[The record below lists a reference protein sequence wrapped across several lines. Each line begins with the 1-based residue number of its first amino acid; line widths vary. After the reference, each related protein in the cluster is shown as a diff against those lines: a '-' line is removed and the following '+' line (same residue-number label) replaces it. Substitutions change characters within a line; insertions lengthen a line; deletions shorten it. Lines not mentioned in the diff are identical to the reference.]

1 MNERWVA
8 IAETASWLPVATAY
22 VFGLASGWLFWR
34 GARRAAKDGAGRSA
48 TNVPIEGA
56 AGGALGE
63 IAAARA
69 ALDETEIETSD
80 AKDALAAADEALKR
94 ANGRLKILLDAVR
107 KARLR
112 D

>member
-8 IAETASWLPVATAY
+8 IAETASWLPVAAAF
-22 VFGLASGWLFWR
+22 VFGLASGWLIW
-34 GARRAAKDGAGRSA
+34 GGKRR
-48 TNVPIEGA
+48 TNVNIPPRTVDIPVE
-56 AGGALGE
+56 GGALGE

-69 ALDETEIETSD
+69 ALDETDPETND
-80 AKDALAAADEALKR
+80 ARDALAAADEALKR

>member
-8 IAETASWLPVATAY
+8 IAETASWLPVAAAY
-22 VFGLASGWLFWR
+22 VFGLASGWLFW
-34 GARRAAKDGAGRSA
+34 GGRKRPA
-48 TNVPIEGA
+48 TNLVRRTSDISID
-56 AGGALGE
+56 GGALEE

-69 ALDETEIETSD
+69 VLDETEIETVD

-94 ANGRLKILLDAVR
+94 ANGRLKILLGAVR

>member
-1 MNERWVA
+1 MQDGWVA
-8 IAETASWLPVATAY
+8 IADTASWLPVAAAY
-22 VFGLASGWLFWR
+22 VFGLASGWLFWGGKNR
-34 GARRAAKDGAGRSA
+34 SETMTVARQHDIP
-48 TNVPIEGA
+48 VDGA

-69 ALDETEIETSD
+69 VLDEGSAEAND